1 MKSLITFFLLVFLS
15 LQTFAPSMFV
25 SIFYANQQSLTE
37 KYCINKSK
45 PKLHC
50 NGKCYL
56 QKKLNKLNQTDT
68 KENKNHELINITLKF
83 DPFVLFE
90 KAKVATNS
98 TLVSNEFQLYTS
110 QHKPFMYCSSIFHP
124 PSVHC

>member
-1 MKSLITFFLLVFLS
+1 
-15 LQTFAPSMFV
+15 MFV

-83 DPFVLFE
+83 DPFVLFP
-90 KAKVATNS
+90 N
-98 TLVSNEFQLYTS
+98 Y
-110 QHKPFMYCSSIFHP
+110 Y
-124 PSVHC
+124 